1 MEANNTTPLL
11 DCEQVR
17 RLLEEKSTGV
27 SPEALRLHLKSCADC
42 RAELRLRVVMN
53 QMLEEPPAGLADN
66 IMTRIR
72 AEQSKTAARLRFIRR
87 AGAVAAAV
95 VLIPAVVILAPILL
109 RAGNSAVAGDDA
121 RIEEIRIPTEAERIP
136 ETTAAAADLTEAFLD
151 TSPEAEA
158 PAGEETDAQNKTLA
172 AETEAPQLLF
182 STAPA
187 ETKQKAPAAP
197 ADPAPETAPETAA
210 VSAAPSY
217 VGTRETSTSV
227 SDRQTSPS
235 TMASESVTA
244 APQSELPVFAV
255 LRAMVGEKVVSAHIA
270 AFSGSDADLPAYL
283 CSLFAVKRED
293 FVRQAADMSL
303 SFTDEEL
310 DRFFPVSVQ

>member
-17 RLLEEKSTGV
+17 CLLEEKSAGA

-53 QMLEEPPAGLADN
+53 QMLEEPPADLADN

-72 AEQSKTAARLRFIRR
+72 AEQIKTAARLRFIRR

-109 RAGNSAVAGDDA
+109 RTGNSAVAGDDA
-121 RIEEIRIPTEAERIP
+121 RIEEIRTPTEAERLP
-136 ETTAAAADLTEAFLD
+136 ETTAAAFNTFADII
-151 TSPEAEA
+151 PETAA
-158 PAGEETDAQNKTLA
+158 PAGDTPEEEDYTYSAAGNEAAKVMFSTSP
-172 AETEAPQLLF
+172 AETEQNAP
-182 STAPA
+182 
-187 ETKQKAPAAP
+187 APAAP
-197 ADPAPETAPETAA
+197 APEAAPETVPETAA

-217 VGTRETSTSV
+217 VGTKETSA

-244 APQSELPVFAV
+244 APQSELPVYAV

-270 AFSGSDADLPAYL
+270 AFSGSEADLPVYL
-283 CSLFAVKRED
+283 CRIFSVSRED

-310 DRFFPVSVQ
+310 ARLFPVSAQ